1 MNNDFER
8 RNIGR
13 VFLYAITVVHEETNT
28 SKSVLINV
36 AHIDINKQ
44 KGLHVLRAYEVVLC
58 SEAL

>member
-13 VFLYAITVVHEETNT
+13 VFLYAITIVHEETNT

-44 KGLHVLRAYEVVLC
+44 KGLLRACEIVLC